1 MHYLIL
7 VLGEC
12 WLVLWRTTVLFLG
25 DLGEV
30 QCLGSSLDPLEN
42 MWEMILWCLLYQ
54 QSSSVSPSP
63 CHLSCSLHSLDY
75 SRWES
80 ERQEGVWEVFFFFFF
95 NLPVSFLP
103 FRTSKAPKIECALGG
118 LAYSCHSWDPFSSP
132 EAFLTSPLHPPDHSS
147 QNGGPLP
154 LPSDS
159 TFFGLFTW
167 SWHHS
172 ALWVYVH

>member
-12 WLVLWRTTVLFLG
+12 WLVLWQTTVLFLG

-95 NLPVSFLP
+95 KSACLIPPIQNIQGTKNRVCFRWPGLQLPLLRSFFIPWGLP
-103 FRTSKAPKIECALGG
+103 HISSTPSRSLEPE
-118 LAYSCHSWDPFSSP
+118 WWSSP
-132 EAFLTSPLHPPDHSS
+132 I
-147 QNGGPLP
+147 
-154 LPSDS
+154 
-159 TFFGLFTW
+159 
-167 SWHHS
+167 
-172 ALWVYVH
+172 ALW